1 MNPKPPP
8 LSGALKFFMKAV
20 PVDVVKSAITDLGKG
35 LIEARRAGKEP
46 HQQEPK
52 MPPPVP
58 SPGRAKP
65 DSRPEI
71 SGFVGFVDEPKATK
85 PVLPQE

>member
-8 LSGALKFFMKAV
+8 LSGALKFFLKAV
-20 PVDVVKSAITDLGKG
+20 PAHVIADGIADVGKA

-46 HQQEPK
+46 DHPQEVLPT
-52 MPPPVP
+52 PVL

-65 DSRPEI
+65 DSQPEI
-71 SGFVGFVDEPKATK
+71 SGFVGFVDEPKAI
-85 PVLPQE
+85 LPRE